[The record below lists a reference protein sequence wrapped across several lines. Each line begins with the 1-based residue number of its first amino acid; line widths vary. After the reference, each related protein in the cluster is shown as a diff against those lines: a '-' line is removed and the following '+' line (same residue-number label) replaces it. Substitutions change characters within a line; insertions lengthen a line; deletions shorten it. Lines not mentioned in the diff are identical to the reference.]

1 MMSNLKSIWLLC
13 PKSGKA
19 KVFCRGH
26 LNCQS
31 CLWTS
36 HKFSPSLHNA
46 EENTAPPPSLLQM
59 PPPGSGCVWKF
70 FCCRDSSIPLPGH
83 CQWVSE
89 WVTTTLEFEDHD
101 HMTKLWCQGNV
112 FSAENKFAHWSSLL
126 GSCSGSM
133 GVKYCVTG
141 KSPDSR

>member
-46 EENTAPPPSLLQM
+46 EEKIVP
-59 PPPGSGCVWKF
+59 
-70 FCCRDSSIPLPGH
+70 PLPLSYDASPLDVFKSFFAAVVALYLRL
-83 CQWVSE
+83 VSI
-89 WVTTTLEFEDHD
+89 
-101 HMTKLWCQGNV
+101 K
-112 FSAENKFAHWSSLL
+112 
-126 GSCSGSM
+126 
-133 GVKYCVTG
+133 
-141 KSPDSR
+141 